1 MEQNE
6 KFNKIW
12 NHKSLPNRNSDSI
25 TEHSEIKKKEKK
37 Y

>member
-6 KFNKIW
+6 KINKIW
-12 NHKSLPNRNSDSI
+12 NRKSLPNRNSDSI